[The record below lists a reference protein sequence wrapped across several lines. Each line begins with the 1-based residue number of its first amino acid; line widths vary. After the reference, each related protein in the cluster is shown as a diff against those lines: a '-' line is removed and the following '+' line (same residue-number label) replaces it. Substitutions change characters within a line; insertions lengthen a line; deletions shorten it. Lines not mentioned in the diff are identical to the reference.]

1 MYTQGVPMNMQWV
14 VCLLIKI
21 DEIIWSF
28 NNQLNKAMN

>member
-1 MYTQGVPMNMQWV
+1 MYTQGVPMNMQRV
-14 VCLLIKI
+14 VCLLNKI